1 MKLRKNDT
9 PQRLKIGWASRDIS
23 TDRPVDI
30 PGQFHIRVSKGV
42 LDPITA
48 TALVIDNG
56 EDLLVFVSADLV
68 CIRAYLVEEVRARVK
83 AQEPRISVDRIVIS
97 ATHTH
102 DGASYYRQAI
112 AGMASPD
119 QVPHEG
125 IEIASSDDYRAFLS
139 GAIADAICEAYAN
152 RRPGGVTYG
161 YGFAAVGHSRRE
173 VYFDDLSKRPGFA
186 GRPGMMV
193 DGHAKMYGPTSDPM
207 FSHYEAGMDPFVNLL
222 YTFNARGKLTG
233 AVINV
238 PAPSQCSEMREML
251 SADYWHDVRQTV
263 RAKHGDIFIL
273 PQCAAAGDLSPRV
286 QHYYAA
292 QQRRFALKYGADP
305 KVPLDLLQRRD
316 IAERISV
323 AFDEVLGWARREI
336 HTALP
341 IRHEVATINLSRR
354 AITDEEAANE
364 ARVLRELEA
373 EPFKSDGT
381 PEQQLHHN
389 SILVARRNRCR
400 RILACAGEQKQQP
413 TCPVELHV
421 ARLGNIAFAT
431 NPFELYMDYM
441 HRIQARSP
449 FEQTFVVQLTGG
461 SSDTAGYLATERGVW
476 GGGYSAS
483 IYCNQVSPQ
492 GGQELVEQ
500 TLQRL
505 NRFAT

>member
-1 MKLRKNDT
+1 MKPRKSDT

-23 TDRPVDI
+23 TDQPVDI

-56 EDLLVFVSADLV
+56 EDLLIFVSADLV

-83 AQEPRISVDRIVIS
+83 AQEPRIPVDRIVIN

-102 DGASYYRQAI
+102 DGAGYFCKAI

-152 RRPGGVTYG
+152 RRPGGIAYG

-173 VYFDDLSKRPGFA
+173 VFFDDLSKRPNSA

-193 DGHAKMYGPTSDPM
+193 DGHARMYGPTHDPM

-233 AVINV
+233 AIVNV
-238 PAPSQCSEMREML
+238 PAPSQCSEMRETL

-273 PQCAAAGDLSPRV
+273 PQCAAAGDLSPRI

-305 KVPLDLLQRRD
+305 KGALDLAQRRD
-316 IAERISV
+316 IAERIAA
-323 AFDEVLGWARREI
+323 AFDEVFGWARREI

-354 AITDEEAANE
+354 LITDEEAANE
-364 ARVLRELEA
+364 ARELRALEA
-373 EPFKSDGT
+373 EPFKHDGT
-381 PEQQLHHN
+381 PEQQLRHN

-400 RILACAGEQKQQP
+400 GVLARAEAQKTQP

-421 ARLGNIAFAT
+421 VRLGNLAFAT

-449 FEQTFVVQLTGG
+449 FEQTFIVQLAGG

-483 IYCNQVSPQ
+483 LYCNQVSPQ
-492 GGQELVEQ
+492 GGQELVEE
-500 TLQRL
+500 TLKRL
-505 NRFAT
+505 ARF

>member
-1 MKLRKNDT
+1 MKPRKNDT

-23 TDRPVDI
+23 TDQPVDI

-56 EDLLVFVSADLV
+56 EELLIFVTADLV
-68 CIRAYLVEEVRARVK
+68 CIRAYLVEEVRARVQ
-83 AQEPRISVDRIVIS
+83 AQEPRIPVDRIAIS

-102 DGASYYRQAI
+102 DGAGYFRQAI

-152 RRPGGVTYG
+152 RRPGGVAYG

-193 DGHAKMYGPTSDPM
+193 DGHAKMYGPTGDPM

-233 AVINV
+233 AVVNV
-238 PAPSQCSEMREML
+238 PAPSQCSEMRETL

-273 PQCAAAGDLSPRV
+273 PQCAAAGDLSPRI

-292 QQRRFALKYGADP
+292 QQRRFALKYGAETDT
-305 KVPLDLLQRRD
+305 PLDMLQRRD
-316 IAERISV
+316 IAERIGA

-341 IRHEVATINLSRR
+341 IRHEVATVGLSRR
-354 AITDEEAANE
+354 MITDEEVANE
-364 ARVLRELEA
+364 TRVLRELEA
-373 EPFKSDGT
+373 QPFKCDGT
-381 PEQQLHHN
+381 PAEQLRHN

-400 RILACAGEQKQQP
+400 GILARAEKQKTEP
-413 TCPVELHV
+413 TCPIELHV

-449 FEQTFVVQLTGG
+449 FEQTFIVQLTGG
-461 SSDTAGYLATERGVW
+461 SSDTAGYLATERGAW

-483 IYCNQVSPQ
+483 LYCNQISPR
-492 GGQELVEQ
+492 GGQELVEE
-500 TLQRL
+500 TLRRL

>member
-1 MKLRKNDT
+1 MKPRKNDT

-112 AGMASPD
+112 AGLASPD

-305 KVPLDLLQRRD
+305 KAPLDLLQRRD

-400 RILACAGEQKQQP
+400 RILARAGEQKQQP

>member
-1 MKLRKNDT
+1 MKPRKNDT

-305 KVPLDLLQRRD
+305 KAPLDLLQRRD
-316 IAERISV
+316 IAERIAA
-323 AFDEVLGWARREI
+323 AFDEVLDWARREI

-400 RILACAGEQKQQP
+400 RILARAGEQKQQP

>member
-1 MKLRKNDT
+1 MKPRKNDT

-173 VYFDDLSKRPGFA
+173 VYFDDLSKRPGYA

-305 KVPLDLLQRRD
+305 KAPLDLLQRRD

-400 RILACAGEQKQQP
+400 RILARAGEQKQQP

>member
-1 MKLRKNDT
+1 MKPRKNDT

-173 VYFDDLSKRPGFA
+173 VYFDDLSKRPCFA

-305 KVPLDLLQRRD
+305 KAPLDLLQRRD

-400 RILACAGEQKQQP
+400 RILARAGEQKQQP

>member
-1 MKLRKNDT
+1 MNE
-9 PQRLKIGWASRDIS
+9 LKIGWASRDVS
-23 TDRPVDI
+23 TDKPI
-30 PGQFHIRVSKGV
+30 HIIGQFHVRISQGV
-42 LDPITA
+42 FDPIYV

-56 EDLLVFVSADLV
+56 SDLVIFLSADVGVFRSRMLEK
-68 CIRAYLVEEVRARVK
+68 IREKVAGLDPAIPVEK
-83 AQEPRISVDRIVIS
+83 IVIN

-102 DGASYYRQAI
+102 TGPSVYGDTPANSKMGSSTP
-112 AGMASPD
+112 GPD
-119 QVPHEG
+119 EISHEG
-125 IEIASSDDYRAFLS
+125 IEIASSDEYRAFLS

-152 RRPGGVTYG
+152 RRPGGVAYG
-161 YGFAAVGHSRRE
+161 YGFAVVGHSRRE

-193 DGHAKMYGPTSDPM
+193 DGHAKMYGPTGDPM
-207 FSHYEAGMDPFVNLL
+207 FSHYEAGLDPFVNLL

-233 AVINV
+233 AVVNV
-238 PAPSQCSEMREML
+238 PAPSQCSEMRETL

-273 PQCAAAGDLSPRV
+273 PQCAAAGDLSPRI

-292 QQRRFALKYGADP
+292 QRRRFALKYGAETDT
-305 KVPLDLLQRRD
+305 PLDMLQRRD
-316 IAERISV
+316 IAERIGA

-341 IRHEVATINLSRR
+341 IRHEVATIGLSRR
-354 AITDEEAANE
+354 MITDEEAANE
-364 ARVLRELEA
+364 ERVLRELEA
-373 EPFKSDGT
+373 QPFKSDGT
-381 PEQQLHHN
+381 PAEQLHHN
-389 SILVARRNRCR
+389 SVLVARRNRCR
-400 RILACAGEQKQQP
+400 GILARAEKQKTEP
-413 TCPVELHV
+413 TCPIELHV

-449 FEQTFVVQLTGG
+449 FEQTFIVQLAGG

-483 IYCNQVSPQ
+483 LYCNQISPK

-505 NRFAT
+505 NLIAT

>member
-152 RRPGGVTYG
+152 RRPGGVAYG
-161 YGFAAVGHSRRE
+161 YGFAVVGHSRRE

-193 DGHAKMYGPTSDPM
+193 DGHAKMYGPTGDPM

-449 FEQTFVVQLTGG
+449 FEQTFIVQLAGG

-483 IYCNQVSPQ
+483 LYCNQVSPQ
-492 GGQELVEQ
+492 GGQELVEE
-500 TLQRL
+500 TLKRL
-505 NRFAT
+505 ARF